1 MSGPG
6 DPPEGTPEGASGG
19 GEDEFRSVVFD
30 ESFVRA
36 ARIQEYSAR
45 ERQDEAGRAVRVRHA
60 LPGGLA
66 RQAAALVLLIVLAFA
81 FAVYM
86 GVRHPYRSHDAASG
100 TQLRV
105 TVTPLVPAGPVR
117 AVSPDAPFAGTP
129 AARPDFHSREKG
141 LALPEDVEPVGGFDA
156 DDVTAGYET
165 VRRFLDD
172 SGLQEATVTGGDTL
186 LVQHLLEPRQLDLYN
201 GSLSAPEADGVHEAT
216 GWLVRFDPDPGERV
230 ELATDDIRV
239 RGTYSALQTAD
250 GRLEVVADHTYV
262 YAIRDAADPDGP
274 VSLFT
279 VRRRMAFHF
288 THDQLR
294 EHRLEVVRSDV
305 TAGPLACSAEVQ
317 SYFRPILAGHS
328 SPDTV
333 SGVNPYE
340 TARPPGARCAPLTG
354 VDPTAGTG
362 AAANPGT
369 PTAPA
374 PTDTPT
380 APTATETPTATD
392 SAAATAA
399 GSPAARPQGR
409 DPAATASPLLTPPGV
424 PRSPARR
431 SL

>member
-36 ARIQEYSAR
+36 ARIQEFSAR

-66 RQAAALVLLIVLAFA
+66 RQAVALVLLIVLAFA

-100 TQLRV
+100 TELQV

-117 AVSPDAPFAGTP
+117 AVSPDAPFTGTP
-129 AARPDFHSREKG
+129 AAGPDFHSREEG
-141 LALPEDVEPVGGFDA
+141 LALPEHVEPVGGFDA
-156 DDVTAGYET
+156 DDVTAGYLT

-172 SGLQEATVTGGDTL
+172 SGLKEQTVTGGDTRA
-186 LVQHLLEPRQLDLYN
+186 VQALLEPEQLDLFN

-216 GWLVRFDPDPGERV
+216 GWLVRFDPDPGDRV

-239 RGTYSALQTAD
+239 RGSYSALQTAD

-262 YAIRDAADPDGP
+262 YAIRDASDPDGP

-288 THDQLR
+288 THGQLR

-317 SYFRPILAGHS
+317 SYFQPILAGHS
-328 SPDTV
+328 APDTV

-362 AAANPGT
+362 AAANP
-369 PTAPA
+369 
-374 PTDTPT
+374 DTPA
-380 APTATETPTATD
+380 APTATGSAAPAATGSATATD

-399 GSPAARPQGR
+399 GSPAARPRDR
-409 DPAATASPLLTPPGV
+409 DPAATPSPLLTPAGV
-424 PRSPARR
+424 PRSPANR